1 MKSNGKSRLD
11 LRRQRRYSF
20 RLLQMKSQDIIR
32 LMLVFLL
39 AAYAS
44 YLFHEFGHWLVGTL
58 LGNEMAMSLNGTWLK
73 SGTFLKESHS
83 LYFGIGGPSFTVL
96 QAVIALIIIEKCKT
110 LFAYPFLIFPF
121 IFRVFSLTLGGF
133 SAQDEAGISATLGLG
148 KYTVALVVCSIL
160 LALVWR
166 GSHVLKLNGM
176 AVSGFIFCSVVLNL
190 MVIATHVLCF
200 S

>member
-1 MKSNGKSRLD
+1 MKSKV
-11 LRRQRRYSF
+11 
-20 RLLQMKSQDIIR
+20 IIR

-58 LGNEMAMSLNGTWLK
+58 LGNEMAMSLNGAWPK

-83 LYFGIGGPSFTVL
+83 LYFSIGGPSFTIL
-96 QAVIALIIIEKCKT
+96 QAVIALTIIEKYKT
-110 LFAYPFLIFPF
+110 LFAYPFLVFPF
-121 IFRVFSLTLGGF
+121 IFRVFSLTLGEF

-148 KYTVALVVCSIL
+148 KYTVSFVVCSIL
-160 LALVWR
+160 LALLWR

-176 AVSGFIFCSVVLNL
+176 AVSGFIFCSVVFNL